1 MNIRRK
7 LKPQLILDDEE
18 NGGYNM
24 FDEVHLD
31 TIVEENGSKEKNGCF
46 SVIFRFFC
54 FFRKSSPS
62 F

>member
-1 MNIRRK
+1 MNISRK

-24 FDEVHLD
+24 FDEVRLD
-31 TIVEENGSKEKNGCF
+31 TIIEENRSKEKNGCF
-46 SVIFRFFC
+46 SVFSRFFC

>member
-7 LKPQLILDDEE
+7 LTPQLILDDEE

-24 FDEVHLD
+24 FDEVHL
-31 TIVEENGSKEKNGCF
+31 VEENRSKEKNGCF
-46 SVIFRFFC
+46 SVFSRFFC

>member
-1 MNIRRK
+1 MRK
-7 LKPQLILDDEE
+7 KLTPQLILDDEE

-24 FDEVHLD
+24 FDEVRLS
-31 TIVEENGSKEKNGCF
+31 EENGSKEKNGCF

-54 FFRKSSPS
+54 FFRKSPPS